1 MNAAGKLGVALLIG
15 LLCNSGFGQAPAPI
29 SPNTAFMEP
38 PINVNK
44 AKAAIMKSGYFN
56 DADQIDDPAFL
67 DFLEKSVQRGAATY
81 NSENY
86 SWLLGLAVSKLGRK
100 MVPFLLEEIR
110 TAPLVPEDDWA
121 HDHVGIADYQ
131 LQNVVTDEDF
141 PALREIILGGD
152 RERSHHACSSL
163 SGLKRGTDL
172 DFLFSLREASSDLEI
187 RSSCIR
193 ILGRVATKDATPRLI
208 TLREQGTPLERLQ
221 ITLAL
226 GEIWSSELNNSESG
240 EAPPLR
246 PDADARQ
253 ALWAEEVRRLVRAEL
268 AQGKPEGAQQD
279 SQEGKCLASAW
290 LDLVCLAGSAK
301 MDESVP
307 WLARRQQE
315 GKLDWQALDI
325 LFKMN
330 TERSVQAMDELVP
343 LLMNEKEEGHI
354 HYSALKLLGEMGT
367 ERAIA
372 ALIELTRMEHK
383 RGLCR
388 VLEELEQIKAPAS
401 VPRMR
406 EILCDNSAE
415 YDEEVCGMGNVR
427 DQAMAVLKAIYPDGP
442 STIDES
448 AVYRAAEEAKL
459 DEWRAYLE
467 KQATEGK

>member
-29 SPNTAFMEP
+29 SPNTALMERR
-38 PINVNK
+38 INVNK
-44 AKAAIMKSGYFN
+44 AKAAIMKSGYFD

-67 DFLEKSVQRGAATY
+67 DFLEKSVQRGSAAY

-86 SWLLGLAVSKLGRK
+86 CWLLGTAVSKRGRK
-100 MVPFLLEEIR
+100 LVPFLLEEIR
-110 TAPLVPEDDWA
+110 TAPLVREDDWA
-121 HDHVGIADYQ
+121 HDHVGIAAYQ

-152 RERSHHACSSL
+152 RERSRHACSSL
-163 SGLKRGTDL
+163 CGLKRGTDL
-172 DFLFSLREASSDLEI
+172 DFLFSLREASNDLEI
-187 RSSCIR
+187 RSSCIH
-193 ILGRVATKDATPRLI
+193 ILGRVASKDATPRLI
-208 TLREQGTPLERLQ
+208 KLREQGTPLERLQ

-226 GEIWSSELNNSESG
+226 GEIWSSELNNSGRG
-240 EAPPLR
+240 EAPPLS
-246 PDADARQ
+246 PDAEVRQ
-253 ALWAEEVRRLVRAEL
+253 ALWAEDVRKLVRGEL

-290 LDLVCLAGSAK
+290 LDLVCLAGSVK

-307 WLARRQQE
+307 WLVRRQQE
-315 GKLDWQALDI
+315 GKLDWPTLDI

-343 LLMNEKEEGHI
+343 LLTNDKEEEHL
-354 HYSALKLLGEMGT
+354 HYSALEMLGEMGT

-372 ALIELTRMEHK
+372 ALIDLTRTEHK
-383 RGLCR
+383 RGVCR
-388 VLEELEQIKAPAS
+388 VLRELEQLKAAAS

-415 YDEEVCGMGNVR
+415 FDEEACDMGNVR

-442 STIDES
+442 GALDES
-448 AVYRAAEEAKL
+448 AVYRNADEAKL
-459 DEWRAYLE
+459 EEWRAYLE
-467 KQATEGK
+467 KQAPDGK